1 MERVSKERR
10 RLLKQYCCSSLSY
23 YPRVRYSTG
32 PKSEQPDPTGE
43 IAVRKMLIKE
53 ASKVCDRELRGLII
67 IAATRGWSYKTI
79 RERIGVPCSSGKFYR
94 RLEKFYLALDELIRN
109 NYISYNE
116 P

>member
-10 RLLKQYCCSSLSY
+10 RQLEQYCRSSISY

-32 PKSEQPDPTGE
+32 AKSEQPDPTGE

-53 ASKVCDRELRGLII
+53 ASKVCERELRGLIV

-79 RERIGVPCSSGKFYR
+79 RERIGVPCGPGKFYR
-94 RLEKFYLALDELIRN
+94 RLEKFYYILDGLIRN
-109 NYISYNE
+109 NYNGYNE

>member
-1 MERVSKERR
+1 MKKLSTKRR
-10 RLLKQYCCSSLSY
+10 RELSAYCLASNKI
-23 YPRVRYSTG
+23 YPSVIFSTG
-32 PKSEQPDPTGE
+32 TKSEQPDPTGE

-53 ASKVCDRELRGLII
+53 ASKVCERELRGLIV

-79 RERIGVPCSSGKFYR
+79 RARIGVPCSSGKFYR